1 MMQRGFQ
8 LFETTLA
15 ISLLLTVAGWSA
27 LSTQRFLT
35 EQRLNAACLAMVSAA
50 AAARAIAITRNTD
63 IQLATRSPSREFAL
77 TPRHQEPASWKS
89 LPVGVSFASVPARPV
104 TFHGRGTAAP
114 AGTLRVTNESGT
126 IRIVVAVSGRVR
138 WSRE

>member
-1 MMQRGFQ
+1 MRRGFQ
-8 LFETTLA
+8 LFETAVA

-27 LSTQRFLT
+27 LSTQRLLA
-35 EQRLNAACLAMVSAA
+35 EHKLNAACLAIVSAA

-63 IQLATRSPSREFAL
+63 IQLATRSLSHEFGL
-77 TPRHQEPASWKS
+77 TPRSKQPANWKS
-89 LPVGVSFASVPARPV
+89 LPAGVSFASVPARSV

-126 IRIVVAVSGRVR
+126 LRIVVAVSGRVR
-138 WSRE
+138 WVRE

>member
-8 LFETTLA
+8 LFETAVA

-27 LSTQRFLT
+27 LSTQRFLA
-35 EQRLNAACLAMVSAA
+35 EHRLNAACLAIVSAA
-50 AAARAIAITRNTD
+50 TAARAIAITRNTD
-63 IQLATRSPSREFAL
+63 MQLATRSLSREFGL
-77 TPRHQEPASWKS
+77 TPRHEEPASWRS
-89 LPVGVSFASVPARPV
+89 LPAGVSFASVPARSV

-114 AGTLRVTNESGT
+114 AGTLRITNESGT
-126 IRIVVAVSGRVR
+126 LSVVIAVSGRVR